1 MIGLP
6 NVDNTSDANKPVS
19 TAAQTALNLK
29 ATLASPTLTG
39 TPLAPTA
46 TSGTNTTQIATTEFV
61 NAAVTAGTPD
71 ATTSSTGKLQLAGDL
86 AGTASSPTVPGLAL
100 KAPIDNPTF
109 TGTVAGISKTMV
121 GLANVDNTTDANKPV
136 STSAQS
142 ALDLKAPLASPTFT
156 GTVGGIT
163 KSMVDLANVDNT
175 TDANKPVSS
184 AAQSALDL
192 KATLASPTFTG
203 TPSLPSGTTAFTQ
216 LVGDNS
222 TKIATTEFVMS
233 NISTGVAEGA
243 PNATTTTTGKVQ
255 LAGEL
260 SGTATA
266 PTLTNS
272 AVIGKLLTE
281 YVSGAGTITATDNIL
296 QAIQKLNGNDALK
309 APINNPTFTGTVAG
323 ITKSMVDLANVDNT
337 TDANKPVSTS
347 AQTALDLKA
356 PLASPTFTG
365 TPSLPSGTTA
375 FTQTVGDNSTK
386 LATTE
391 FVMSNISTG
400 VAAGVPNAT
409 TIATGKVQLAGDLAG
424 TATAPVIATGVI
436 TSAKILD
443 ATIVT
448 ADLADN
454 SITSVKIAD
463 GAITNTNIS
472 SSAAIADTKLTTI
485 ATAGKVS
492 NSATTATSA
501 NTASTIVARDASGNF
516 NAGTITANLTGNVTG
531 NLTGNAANV
540 TGTIAAANGGTGQ
553 TSYTM
558 GDLLYASTSTAVSKL
573 ADVATGNALISGGVG
588 AAPSYGKI
596 SLTTTVSGALPVA
609 NGGTGQT
616 SYTIGDILYAS
627 TSTAVSKLA
636 DVATGNA
643 LISKGIGIAPSYG
656 KIDLTTTVSGTLPV
670 ANGGT
675 GATTLAQNSVL
686 LGNGTSTLQTIAPG
700 TTGNVLTSNGSTWT
714 SAAATGPTYSIGLNA
729 SLGGYVF
736 YVTPNFKHGLVAAT
750 KDQGTY
756 NANLTTAYNAQNYI
770 STPSNHDTAGQNFTD
785 WRLPTYY
792 ELNLMYTARVAI
804 GGFVNAGYYSST
816 DVVYGAGEDEK
827 VNVRSFASGDWYIQ
841 TKWSSHN
848 IRAVRAF

>member
-1 MIGLP
+1 LALKAPLASPTFTGTVGGITKNMIGLP

-19 TAAQTALNLK
+19 TLAQTALNLK

-39 TPLAPTA
+39 IPLAPTA

-86 AGTASSPTVPGLAL
+86 GGTASSPTVPGLAL

-109 TGTVAGISKTMV
+109 SGTVVGISKTMV

-136 STSAQS
+136 STSAQT

-156 GTVGGIT
+156 GTVG
-163 KSMVDLANVDNT
+163 
-175 TDANKPVSS
+175 
-184 AAQSALDL
+184 
-192 KATLASPTFTG
+192 
-203 TPSLPSGTTAFTQ
+203 
-216 LVGDNS
+216 
-222 TKIATTEFVMS
+222 
-233 NISTGVAEGA
+233 
-243 PNATTTTTGKVQ
+243 
-255 LAGEL
+255 
-260 SGTATA
+260 
-266 PTLTNS
+266 
-272 AVIGKLLTE
+272 
-281 YVSGAGTITATDNIL
+281 
-296 QAIQKLNGNDALK
+296 
-309 APINNPTFTGTVAG
+309 G

-472 SSAAIADTKLTTI
+472 SAAAIADTKLTTI

-501 NTASTIVARDASGNF
+501 NTATTIVARDASGNF

-553 TSYTM
+553 TSYTI

-596 SLTTTVSGALPVA
+596 SLTTTVSG
-609 NGGTGQT
+609 
-616 SYTIGDILYAS
+616 
-627 TSTAVSKLA
+627 
-636 DVATGNA
+636 
-643 LISKGIGIAPSYG
+643 
-656 KIDLTTTVSGTLPV
+656 TLPV

-675 GATTLAQNSVL
+675 GATALTANSVL
-686 LGNGTSTLQTIAPG
+686 LGNGASTLQTIAPG

-736 YVTPNFKHGLVAAT
+736 YVTPDFKHGLVAAT
-750 KDQGTY
+750 KDQASR
-756 NANLTTAYNAQNYI
+756 NNLSSAYTAQNYI
-770 STPSNHDTAGQNFTD
+770 STPSNHNTAGQNFTD

-792 ELNLMYTARVAI
+792 ELDLIYAARVAI
-804 GGFVNAGYYSST
+804 GGFENAGYYTST
-816 DVVYGAGEDEK
+816 DVFYAAGMEERVYVKG
-827 VNVRSFASGDWYIQ
+827 FASNDWYIQ
-841 TKWSSHN
+841 TKSTSQN

>member
-1 MIGLP
+1 LALKAPLASPTFTGTVGGITKNMIGLP

-86 AGTASSPTVPGLAL
+86 GGTASSPTVPGLAL

-109 TGTVAGISKTMV
+109 SGTVVGISKTMV

-136 STSAQS
+136 STSAQT

-156 GTVGGIT
+156 GTVG
-163 KSMVDLANVDNT
+163 
-175 TDANKPVSS
+175 
-184 AAQSALDL
+184 
-192 KATLASPTFTG
+192 
-203 TPSLPSGTTAFTQ
+203 
-216 LVGDNS
+216 
-222 TKIATTEFVMS
+222 
-233 NISTGVAEGA
+233 
-243 PNATTTTTGKVQ
+243 
-255 LAGEL
+255 
-260 SGTATA
+260 
-266 PTLTNS
+266 
-272 AVIGKLLTE
+272 
-281 YVSGAGTITATDNIL
+281 
-296 QAIQKLNGNDALK
+296 
-309 APINNPTFTGTVAG
+309 G

-472 SSAAIADTKLTTI
+472 SAAAIADTKLTTI

-553 TSYTM
+553 TSYTIGDLLYASTSTAVSKLADVVTGNALISGGVGAAPSYGKISLTTTVSGALPVANGGTGQTSYTI

-596 SLTTTVSGALPVA
+596 SLTTTVSG
-609 NGGTGQT
+609 
-616 SYTIGDILYAS
+616 
-627 TSTAVSKLA
+627 
-636 DVATGNA
+636 
-643 LISKGIGIAPSYG
+643 
-656 KIDLTTTVSGTLPV
+656 TLPV

-675 GATTLAQNSVL
+675 GATTLVANSVL

-714 SAAATGPTYSIGLNA
+714 SAAASGPTYSIGLNA

-736 YVTPNFKHGLVAAT
+736 YVTPDFKHGLVAAT

-756 NANLTTAYNAQNYI
+756 NANLTSAYNAQNYI

-792 ELNLMYTARVAI
+792 ELNLMYAARVAI
-804 GGFVNAGYYSST
+804 GGFVNAGYYTST
-816 DVVYGAGEDEK
+816 DVFNGAGTEERVYVK
-827 VNVRSFASGDWYIQ
+827 SFASNDWAIQ
-841 TKWSSHN
+841 IKSASNN